1 MPVGNSRAAKGRQVS
16 AQLKA
21 KLYEW
26 AEWLAKLALV
36 AICGLLWQMNLD
48 LQRSLQIQQ
57 QQERRINALE
67 TNLESVKQSYV
78 TRAEILE
85 TVKRVEQNQEIMMLR
100 WRAEA
105 TRGRP

>member
-1 MPVGNSRAAKGRQVS
+1 MS
-16 AQLKA
+16 AQFKL

-26 AEWLAKLALV
+26 AEWAAKLVLI
-36 AICGLLWQMNLD
+36 AIGGLLWQMNLD

-57 QQERRINALE
+57 QQDRRITSLE
-67 TNLESVKQSYV
+67 TNLETVKQSYV

-100 WRAEA
+100 WKAEA
-105 TRGRP
+105 TKGRP

>member
-1 MPVGNSRAAKGRQVS
+1 MPPRNVGSAKGREVS

-21 KLYEW
+21 KLGEW
-26 AEWLAKLALV
+26 AEWAAKLILM

-57 QQERRINALE
+57 QQDRRITVLE
-67 TNLESVKQSYV
+67 TSLEAVKQGYM

-85 TVKRVEQNQEIMMLR
+85 TVKRVEMNQEIMMLR

-105 TRGRP
+105 TKGRP

>member
-1 MPVGNSRAAKGRQVS
+1 MSAAFK
-16 AQLKA
+16 LKI
-21 KLYEW
+21 YEW
-26 AEWLAKLALV
+26 AEWLAKLVLV

-57 QQERRINALE
+57 LQDKRI
-67 TNLESVKQSYV
+67 TSLESSLEAVKQGYM

-85 TVKRVEQNQEIMMLR
+85 TVKRVEMNQEIMMLR

-105 TRGRP
+105 TKGRP

>member
-1 MPVGNSRAAKGRQVS
+1 MSAAM
-16 AQLKA
+16 KA
-21 KLYEW
+21 KVYEW

-48 LQRSLQIQQ
+48 LQRSLQIQSQ
-57 QQERRINALE
+57 QDRRLSAVENRQEIFE
-67 TNLESVKQSYV
+67 KSYV

-105 TRGRP
+105 TKGRP